1 MKIPGIFLSICLSI
15 LLLSCEQMEVF
26 EKNTTIPGYKWK
38 RDFEAKG
45 SFIISDTSAYNIY
58 IVIRHTDAYPYNN
71 IWLNVG
77 LQPPGDTM
85 HFQKLD
91 ITLGNDADG
100 WEGAGMNDIWE
111 IRKIINNQPRRFKK
125 SGEYRFSIRHI
136 MRDDPLPS
144 VMSAGLRVE
153 KAH

>member
-1 MKIPGIFLSICLSI
+1 MKIPGIFLSICFCI
-15 LLLSCEQMEVF
+15 LLLSCKEMEVF

-38 RDFEAKG
+38 RNFEANG
-45 SFIISDTSAYNIY
+45 SFIISDTASYNIY

-85 HFQKLD
+85 QFQKLD
-91 ITLGNDADG
+91 LTLGNDADG
-100 WEGAGMNDIWE
+100 WEGTGMNDIWE

-125 SGEYRFSIRHI
+125 SGEYNFSIRHI